1 MNAVCVF
8 PGQGSQYVGMGHEFY
23 HHASGVRQLFE
34 EASSILDMDL
44 CRLCFED
51 PDRILGQTEFVQ
63 PAITVVN
70 LACLL
75 AAGESGL
82 VPVAVAGHSLGEYAA
97 LFCAGAFS
105 FEDTLRLVRRRGQLM
120 QQAASLYPG
129 GMVAVMGLDITRCQE
144 LCEQACAVGS
154 VEVANHNSPR
164 QVILSGEKEALRVVS
179 DYAKKAGAKLVV
191 PLKVSGP
198 WHSRFMQH
206 AGEEMKD
213 ALTACPPKTPRI
225 PVVSNVTGTFYETA
239 DQILTCLVRQM
250 TVPVQ
255 WVVSI
260 ERLIQE
266 GHRMFV
272 EVGPGR
278 VLSGLIRD
286 ISKDATVMNVEKLD
300 DLRKIKAVAG

>member
-8 PGQGSQYVGMGHEFY
+8 PGQGSQYVGMGQEFY
-23 HHASGVRQLFE
+23 QHVSGVEELFKR
-34 EASSILDMDL
+34 ASSILNMDM

-51 PDRILGQTEFVQ
+51 PDQILAQTEFVQ

-75 AAGESGL
+75 AAEEAGII
-82 VPVAVAGHSLGEYAA
+82 PVAVAGHSLGEYAA
-97 LFCAGAFS
+97 LFCAKAFS
-105 FEDTLRLVRRRGQLM
+105 FEDTLRLVRRRGVLM

-129 GMVAVMGLDITRCQE
+129 GMVAVMGLDINRCQE
-144 LCEQACAVGS
+144 LCEQAGVVGS
-154 VEVANHNSPR
+154 VEVANDNSPR
-164 QVILSGEKEALRVVS
+164 QVILSGDKEALRVAS

-206 AGEEMKD
+206 ASEAMQD
-213 ALTACPPKTPRI
+213 ALKACPLKTPQI
-225 PVVSNVTGTFYETA
+225 PVVSNVTGNTYETA
-239 DQILTCLVRQM
+239 EQIQHCLVQQM
-250 TVPVQ
+250 IAPVQ
-255 WVVSI
+255 WTVSI
-260 ERLIQE
+260 ERLIQQ
-266 GHRMFV
+266 GHRVFV

-286 ISKDATVMNVEKLD
+286 ISKDVTVMNLERLD
-300 DLRKIKAVAG
+300 DLRKIQAAG

>member
-8 PGQGSQYVGMGHEFY
+8 PGQGSQYVGMGKEFY
-23 HHASGVRQLFE
+23 QHVSGVESLFE
-34 EASSILDMDL
+34 QASSMLDMDL
-44 CRLCFED
+44 RRLCFED
-51 PDRILGQTEFVQ
+51 PDQILGQTEFVQ

-75 AAGESGL
+75 AAKQAGI

-105 FEDTLRLVRRRGQLM
+105 FEETLRLVRRRGVLM
-120 QQAASLYPG
+120 QQAASRYPG
-129 GMVAVMGLDITRCQE
+129 GMVAVMGLDISRCQE

-198 WHSRFMQH
+198 WHSRFMRH
-206 AGEEMKD
+206 ASEEMKD
-213 ALTACPPKTPRI
+213 ALAAFPPKTPEI
-225 PVVSNVTGTFYETA
+225 PVVSNVTGTMYETA
-239 DQILTCLVRQM
+239 EQVQHCLVRQM
-250 TVPVQ
+250 TAPVQ
-255 WVVSI
+255 WSLSI
-260 ERLIQE
+260 ERFIQD
-266 GHRMFV
+266 GHRSFV

-300 DLRKIKAVAG
+300 DLRKIRAAE

>member
-8 PGQGSQYVGMGHEFY
+8 PGQGSQYVGMGQEFY
-23 HHASGVRQLFE
+23 QHISGVEELFKR
-34 EASSILDMDL
+34 ASSILDMDL
-44 CRLCFED
+44 CRLCFEG
-51 PDRILGQTEFVQ
+51 PGQILAQTEFVQ

-75 AAGESGL
+75 AAEEVGI

-97 LFCAGAFS
+97 LFYARALS
-105 FEDTLRLVRRRGQLM
+105 FEDTLRLVRRRGVLM

-129 GMVAVMGLDITRCQE
+129 GMVAVMGLDINRCHE
-144 LCEQACAVGS
+144 LCEQARTVGS

-164 QVILSGEKEALRVVS
+164 QVILSGDQEALRVAS
-179 DYAKKAGAKLVV
+179 EYAKKAGAKLVV

-206 AGEEMKD
+206 ASEEMKE
-213 ALTACPPKTPRI
+213 ALTAYPPKTPEI
-225 PVVSNVTGTFYETA
+225 PVMSNVTGNMYETTK
-239 DQILTCLVRQM
+239 QIQYCLAQQM
-250 TVPVQ
+250 IAPVQ
-255 WVVSI
+255 WTLLI
-260 ERLIQE
+260 ERLIQQ
-266 GHRMFV
+266 GHRVFV

-286 ISKDATVMNVEKLD
+286 ISKDVMVMNVEKLD
-300 DLRKIKAVAG
+300 DLRKIRAAG